1 MRRPR
6 RLRQHLGHPALPA
19 ATASWRQIG
28 TVMANWGLKHT
39 LVNMQ
44 DLDAVER
51 AITPVTRLIWTETP
65 SNPLLNVTD
74 LRAIVALAKKCDALV
89 ACDNTWATPL
99 FQQPLHLGVR
109 SEPSWPTGGSNTLW
123 STCRTSTPWNAP
135 SRPSRASSGRKR
147 PPTRC
152 LTLPTFA
159 PSSRWLKNATPS
171 SPATTPGPPR
181 SSSSHCILA
190 SDRNRHGQL
199 GAQTHSGQ
207 HAGPR
212 RRGTRH
218 HARHAPHLDGNALQ
232 PAA

>member
-99 FQQPLHLGVR
+99 FQQPLHLGVDVVMH
-109 SEPSWPTGGSNTLW
+109 SVTKYL
-123 STCRTSTPWNAP
+123 
-135 SRPSRASSGRKR
+135 SG
-147 PPTRC
+147 
-152 LTLPTFA
+152 
-159 PSSRWLKNATPS
+159 
-171 SPATTPGPPR
+171 
-181 SSSSHCILA
+181 H
-190 SDRNRHGQL
+190 SDVTL
-199 GAQTHSGQ
+199 GALVF
-207 HAGPR
+207 R
-212 RRGTRH
+212 EN
-218 HARHAPHLDGNALQ
+218 DG
-232 PAA
+232 